1 MNIDFQFY
9 IKKLK
14 EQFSNVSIRD
24 IKWLVADILQTNSQI
39 NIDISLEQENL
50 ILQKIKQLNNGK
62 PLAYVLNWTPFYN
75 CKFFIDENVLI
86 PRFETEL
93 LVEKIIKYAN
103 NLNQNLHILDLCSGS
118 GCIGITLQK
127 NLNCKV
133 DVVELSENACKII
146 KKNAN
151 INNSTIKIIKSNMF
165 DKISQKYDIIVSNPP
180 YIPTSDIETLDPS
193 VKNFEPKLALDG
205 GPDGLDFYRII
216 AKNSFKFLKN
226 DGKLFLEIGFNQANA
241 IKKLLEPNFF
251 DINIYKDL
259 SGKDR
264 FIQATNRGKL

>member
-1 MNIDFQFY
+1 
-9 IKKLK
+9 
-14 EQFSNVSIRD
+14 
-24 IKWLVADILQTNSQI
+24 
-39 NIDISLEQENL
+39 
-50 ILQKIKQLNNGK
+50 
-62 PLAYVLNWTPFYN
+62 
-75 CKFFIDENVLI
+75 
-86 PRFETEL
+86 
-93 LVEKIIKYAN
+93 
-103 NLNQNLHILDLCSGS
+103 
-118 GCIGITLQK
+118 
-127 NLNCKV
+127 
-133 DVVELSENACKII
+133 
-146 KKNAN
+146 
-151 INNSTIKIIKSNMF
+151 MF

-251 DINIYKDL
+251 EINIYKDL
-259 SGKDR
+259 SGKNR